1 MSAKT
6 PDSLLSAP
14 TDRRPA
20 IWPWLVMPLVTLI
33 LYYGLDRLI
42 RDYQEDQGAYNPAPQ
57 AQAPATASNTDE
69 SDSR

>member
-6 PDSLLSAP
+6 PESTLSP
-14 TDRRPA
+14 TPAERRPA

-42 RDYQEDQGAYNPAPQ
+42 RDYQEDQGAYNAAPQ
-57 AQAPATASNTDE
+57 AQASAAKSDTD